1 MPNSHEKAPTRRF
14 YCDLYIYIPKTFK
27 AIVDPFSFVW
37 SDCSRSGVIEGEK
50 KMGALEKRYGMGD

>member
-1 MPNSHEKAPTRRF
+1 MRF
-14 YCDLYIYIPKTFK
+14 YCDPYIYIPQTFK

-50 KMGALEKRYGMGD
+50 KMGALKKRYRVGD